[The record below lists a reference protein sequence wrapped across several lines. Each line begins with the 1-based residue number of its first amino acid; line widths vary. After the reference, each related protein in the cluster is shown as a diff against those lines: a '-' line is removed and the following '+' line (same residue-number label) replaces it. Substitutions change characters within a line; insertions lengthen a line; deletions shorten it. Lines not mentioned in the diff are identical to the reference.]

1 MNTERLVAIV
11 RLIVPLVVA
20 IANMAGYALDAG
32 LVANIAMTVA
42 TIAAFIWAW
51 WKNNNLT
58 EAAQIAQ
65 EYLNA
70 LKAGMESE
78 EYSNALTS
86 DSSASDDDSRME

>member
-11 RLIVPLVVA
+11 RLVVPLVVA

-42 TIAAFIWAW
+42 TIAAFVWAW
-51 WKNNNLT
+51 WKNNNVT

-65 EYLNA
+65 EYLDA

-78 EYSNALTS
+78 EYSNALTI

>member
-42 TIAAFIWAW
+42 TIAAFVWAW
-51 WKNNNLT
+51 WKNNNVT

-65 EYLNA
+65 EYLDA

-86 DSSASDDDSRME
+86 DSVAADDDPRME

>member
-20 IANMAGYALDAG
+20 IENMAGYALDAG

-42 TIAAFIWAW
+42 TIAAFVWAW
-51 WKNNNLT
+51 WKNNNVT

-65 EYLNA
+65 EYLDA

-86 DSSASDDDSRME
+86 DSDASDDDSRME

>member
-11 RLIVPLVVA
+11 RLVVPLVVA
-20 IANMAGYALDAG
+20 IASMAGYALDAG

-51 WKNNNLT
+51 WKNNNVT

-65 EYLNA
+65 EYLSA

-78 EYSNALTS
+78 EDSNALTS
-86 DSSASDDDSRME
+86 DSSASDGDSEME

>member
-20 IANMAGYALDAG
+20 IADMAGYALDAG

-42 TIAAFIWAW
+42 TIAAFVWAW
-51 WKNNNLT
+51 WQNNNVT

-65 EYLNA
+65 EYLDA
-70 LKAGMESE
+70 LKAGIESE
-78 EYSNALTS
+78 EYSNALTI
-86 DSSASDDDSRME
+86 DSSASDGDSEME

>member
-42 TIAAFIWAW
+42 TIAAFVWAW
-51 WKNNNLT
+51 WKNNNVT

-65 EYLNA
+65 EYLDA

-78 EYSNALTS
+78 EYQNALTI
-86 DSSASDDDSRME
+86 DSSASDGDSEME

>member
-20 IANMAGYALDAG
+20 VANMAGYALDAG

-42 TIAAFIWAW
+42 TIAAFIWTW
-51 WKNNNLT
+51 WKNNNVT

-65 EYLNA
+65 EYLDA

-86 DSSASDDDSRME
+86 DSSASDGDSEME

>member
-42 TIAAFIWAW
+42 TIAAFVWAW
-51 WKNNNLT
+51 WKNNNVT

-65 EYLNA
+65 EYLDA
-70 LKAGMESE
+70 LKADMDSE

-86 DSSASDDDSRME
+86 DSVAADNDSDME